1 MTNLPSFKIDKQF
14 KSLVRPL
21 SKREYTNLE
30 NTIISNGCHEQITV
44 WGNIVIDGIYQY
56 EICLKNNI
64 EFNFTELTF
73 DCREAVIA
81 WICAHQLRRDD
92 LTEEMRRFLIGLQYE
107 TEKLIIRRK
116 SSDLS
121 HRYYPEDDL
130 QPDDKAHPSRHI
142 TAQRIATE
150 NNVSYGTVQKFALYT
165 RALEKISAKAPE
177 LVLKILS
184 GKYKISHKN
193 IIEISKMPTE
203 EINRL
208 MQQLEQDDG
217 KQVIFKKARCVIQNT
232 SYLSRQ
238 SQNKKTVKDM
248 PTFDPDAPVTELALT
263 IPSWLGSINRTI
275 KNTNFTTVSKPA
287 KNKLF
292 TVITKLE
299 ISLKDILELLKEK
312 TN

>member
-1 MTNLPSFKIDKQF
+1 MTNLTTFRIDKQF
-14 KSLVRPL
+14 KSLIRPL
-21 SKREYTNLE
+21 SKREYSNLE
-30 NTIISNGCHEQITV
+30 QTIISNGCHEQITV

-56 EICLKNNI
+56 EICANHNI
-64 EFNFTELTF
+64 PFDFQELHF

-81 WICAHQLRRDD
+81 WICAHQLKRDD

-121 HRYYPEDDL
+121 SPYYPEDGL

-142 TAQRIATE
+142 TAQRIAKE
-150 NNVSYGTVQKFALYT
+150 NNISYGTVQKFALYT
-165 RALEKISAKAPE
+165 RALEKVSATAPD
-177 LVLKILS
+177 LVIKILS

-193 IIEISKMPTE
+193 IIEISKMPIS

-208 MQQLEQDDG
+208 IQQLEQNDG
-217 KQVIFKKARCVIQNT
+217 QQVIFKKARNVIQNNPYI
-232 SYLSRQ
+232 SKQ
-238 SQNKKTVKDM
+238 SANKKTVKDM
-248 PTFDPDAPVTELALT
+248 PTFEPDAPITELTLT

-275 KNTNFTTVSKPA
+275 KNTNFKSVSKSA
-287 KNKLF
+287 KNKLS
-292 TVITKLE
+292 TIILKLDS
-299 ISLKDILELLKEK
+299 SLKDMLALLKEK